1 MKKLITYFIKYPVA
15 VNIIIIAFGL
25 LGWLGYT
32 NLSSSFFPLTE
43 SKLIS
48 INVTYPGAS
57 PQEMEE
63 GVVLKIE
70 DNLKGVMGVERITS
84 TSKENAASIRVEIIK
99 GYDINVILAD
109 VKNAVDKVPSFP
121 TGMEP
126 PVVAKIE
133 KIRET
138 ISFVVTGE
146 GIPLKSLKEFSREI
160 ENDLRRMEGVSQV
173 NISGYPAEE
182 IEIAISESSL
192 RAYDLTFKDVADAV
206 SKNNIL
212 TSGGSIKT
220 SSEEYLIRAK
230 NRAYYGT
237 DLNSLIV
244 RADQSGRIIRLKDV
258 ADVSDRWNESPNRN
272 FYNGELAVR
281 VQVNNTNSED
291 LIETA
296 TKINAYIVAF
306 NETHENVTL
315 IVARDSS
322 VTLIERT
329 QLLFTNAWQGML
341 LVLLFLS
348 LFLRPRLAFWVAAG
362 LPVAF
367 FGMFMLAGYFNV
379 TINVLSL
386 FGMIIVIGILVDD
399 GIVIS
404 ENIYHHFEKG
414 KNPIRAAIDG
424 TLEVVPPIFSAI
436 ITTVLAFS
444 VFFFLDGDLGEFF
457 SEVATVVALTLLIS
471 LVEALIIL
479 PAHVAHSKA
488 LDRNAKVYLL
498 NRHAERLMNYMRDNL
513 YAPAL
518 RFVLKNKVLGLVI
531 PISFFIITLGAFKG
545 GVIKGTF
552 FPQIASDRVSIS
564 LTMPQGTNETITD
577 SIISTIE
584 KKVWLVNKE
593 LTKKQTGN
601 ISVVENILKKV
612 GPGTSTASLNVN
624 LLPGQQRDFTST
636 EVTNAIRN
644 AVGEVYGVETLVFGS
659 GGRFGGSPVS
669 ISLLSSSIE
678 ELKLAKTE
686 LKEAFSK
693 NPVLKDI
700 SDNDPQGI
708 KEIKIKLKESAYLLG
723 LTYQDIMSQV
733 RSGFFG
739 FQIQRFQRGED
750 EIKVWVRY
758 NREERSSIKN
768 LDAMRIATPTG
779 AKVAFSEVAM
789 YEIARGEI
797 LINHLNGLR
806 EIKIDADLKD
816 AKTSASDV
824 LKEIKETVMVDLLAK
839 YPAVTA
845 LYEGQNREASKVTES
860 AKNVGLVILLLI
872 YIVIVFTFRSYGQPF
887 MLLMMVPFSFIG
899 VGWGHYIHDFPVNIL
914 SMLGVIA
921 LIGIMVNDGLV
932 LISKFNS
939 YLKEGML
946 FDEALFQ
953 AGKSR
958 FRAIFLTTIT
968 TVAGLT
974 PLIFETS
981 RQAQFLIPMAISI
994 AYGIVI
1000 ATFLTLLTLPI
1011 LLSISNGFKVY
1022 VKWFIKGVKPSRE
1035 SVERAIKELESENK
1049 EFES

>member
-1 MKKLITYFIKYPVA
+1 MKKLISYFIKYPVA
-15 VNIIIIAFGL
+15 VNIIIIAFAV
-25 LGWLGYT
+25 LGWLGYS
-32 NLSSSFFPLTE
+32 NLSSSFFPLTK

-48 INVTYPGAS
+48 INVVYPGAS

-70 DNLKGVMGVERITS
+70 DNLKGVIGVERITS
-84 TSKENAASIRVEIIK
+84 KSRENSASIRVEILK
-99 GYDINVILAD
+99 GYDINVVLAD
-109 VKNAVDKVPSFP
+109 IKNAVDKVPNFP
-121 TGMEP
+121 SAMEP
-126 PVVAKIE
+126 AVVAKIE

-138 ISFVVTGE
+138 ISFVVTGND
-146 GIPLKSLKEFSREI
+146 IPLKSLKAFSRGI
-160 ENDLRRMEGVSQV
+160 ENDLRRMDGISQV
-173 NISGYPAEE
+173 NVYGYPAEE
-182 IEIAISESSL
+182 IEIAVSESSL
-192 RAYDLTFKDVADAV
+192 RAYDLTFKDVANAV
-206 SKNNIL
+206 SKNNII

-230 NRAYYGT
+230 NRSYYGA
-237 DLNSLIV
+237 DLNSLVV

-272 FYNGELAVR
+272 FYNGDLSVR
-281 VQVNNTNSED
+281 VQVSNTNSED

-296 TKINAYIVAF
+296 TKINAYIVVF
-306 NETHENVTL
+306 NETHENVQL
-315 IVARDSS
+315 VVSRDSS
-322 VTLIERT
+322 VILIERT
-329 QLLFTNAWQGML
+329 QLLFRNAWQGML

-436 ITTVLAFS
+436 LTTVLAFS
-444 VFFFLDGDLGEFF
+444 VFFFLDGNLGEYF
-457 SEVATVVALTLLIS
+457 SEVATVVALTLIIS

-479 PAHVAHSKA
+479 PAHVAHSRA
-488 LDRNAKVYLL
+488 LDRKAKVYLL
-498 NRHAERLMNYMRDNL
+498 NRYAERLMNYMRDSL
-513 YAPAL
+513 YSPAL
-518 RFVLKNKVLGLVI
+518 RFVLKNKVLGLMI

-564 LTMPQGTNETITD
+564 LTMPQGTNEVITD
-577 SIISTIE
+577 SIITVIE
-584 KKVWLVNKE
+584 EKVWLVNDK
-593 LTKKQTGN
+593 LTKSQKGN

-612 GPGTSTASLNVN
+612 GPGTSSASLNVN
-624 LLPGQQRDFTST
+624 LLPGEQRDYTSS
-636 EVTNAIRN
+636 EVTNAIRD

-659 GGRFGGSPVS
+659 GGHFGGSPVS
-669 ISLLSSSIE
+669 ISLLSSNID
-678 ELKLAKTE
+678 ELKLAKIE
-686 LKEAFSK
+686 LKDAFSR
-693 NPVLKDI
+693 NPLLKDI

-708 KEIKIKLKESAYLLG
+708 KEIKIRLKESAYLLG
-723 LTYQDIMSQV
+723 LTYQGIMSQV

-750 EIKVWVRY
+750 EIKIWVRY
-758 NREERSSIKN
+758 NRQERSSIKN
-768 LDAMRIATPTG
+768 LDDMRIATPTG
-779 AKVAFSEVAM
+779 NKVAFSEVAT
-789 YEIARGEI
+789 YEIERGEI

-806 EIKIDADLKD
+806 EIKVDADLKD
-816 AKTSASDV
+816 AKTSTTEV
-824 LKEIKETVMVDLLAK
+824 LNEIKQTVMVDILEK

-845 LYEGQNREASKVTES
+845 LYEGQNREAAKVMGS
-860 AKNVGLVILLLI
+860 VPKVGGIILLLI

-887 MLLMMVPFSFIG
+887 MLLIMVPFSFIG
-899 VGWGHYIHDFPVNIL
+899 VGWGHYIHAFPVNIL

-939 YLKEGML
+939 YLKEGIEYE
-946 FDEALFQ
+946 EALFQ

-994 AYGIVI
+994 AYGIII

-1011 LLSISNGFKVY
+1011 LLSISNGSKVY
-1022 VKWFIKGVKPSRE
+1022 VKWFFTGIRPTRE
-1035 SVERAIKELESENK
+1035 SVERATKELESENK

>member
-126 PVVAKIE
+126 AVVAKIE

-160 ENDLRRMEGVSQV
+160 ENDLRRMEGISQV

-230 NRAYYGT
+230 NRAYYGA

-436 ITTVLAFS
+436 LTTVLAFS

-564 LTMPQGTNETITD
+564 LKMPQGTNETITD

-824 LKEIKETVMVDLLAK
+824 LQEIKETVMVDLLAK

-946 FDEALFQ
+946 YDEALFQ

-1022 VKWFIKGVKPSRE
+1022 VKWFITGEKPTRE
-1035 SVERAIKELESENK
+1035 SIERAIKELESENK

>member
-1 MKKLITYFIKYPVA
+1 MKKIISYFIKYPVA
-15 VNIIIIAFGL
+15 VNIIIIAFAV
-25 LGWLGYT
+25 LGFLGYS
-32 NLSSSFFPLTE
+32 NLNSSFFPLTE

-48 INVTYPGAS
+48 ISVSYPGAS

-70 DNLKGVMGVERITS
+70 DNLKGIIGVERVTS
-84 TSKENAASIRVEIIK
+84 TSQENSASIMVETLK
-99 GYDINVILAD
+99 GFDINVVLAD

-126 PVVAKIE
+126 AVVSKIE
-133 KIRET
+133 KTRET
-138 ISFVVTGE
+138 ITFVVTGND
-146 GIPLKSLKEFSREI
+146 IPLKSLKEFSKII
-160 ENDLRRMEGVSQV
+160 ENDLRRIEGISQV
-173 NISGYPAEE
+173 SISGYPEEE
-182 IEIAISESSL
+182 IEIAVSESSL
-192 RAYDLTFKDVADAV
+192 RAYNLTFQDISDAV

-212 TSGGSIKT
+212 TSGGSVKT

-230 NRAYYGT
+230 NRSYHGV
-237 DLNSLIV
+237 DLNSLVV
-244 RADQSGRIIRLKDV
+244 RADTSGRIIRLGDV
-258 ADVSDRWNESPNRN
+258 ADVSDIWNESPNRS

-281 VQVNNTNSED
+281 VEVSNTNSED
-291 LIETA
+291 LIGTA
-296 TKINAYIVAF
+296 EKINAYIVEF
-306 NETHENVTL
+306 NEKHENVEL
-315 IVARDSS
+315 VVSRDSS
-322 VTLIERT
+322 IPLIERT
-329 QLLFTNAWQGML
+329 MLLFKNAWQGML

-404 ENIYHHFEKG
+404 ENIYHHYEKG

-424 TLEVVPPIFSAI
+424 TMEVVPPIMSAI
-436 ITTVLAFS
+436 LTTVLAFS

-457 SEVATVVALTLLIS
+457 SEVATVVALTLIIS
-471 LVEALIIL
+471 LIEALIIL

-498 NRHAERLMNYMRDNL
+498 NRYAERFMNYMRDSL
-513 YAPAL
+513 YEPAL

-531 PISFFIITLGAFKG
+531 PISLFIITIGAFKG
-545 GVIKGTF
+545 SVIKGTF
-552 FPQIASDRVSIS
+552 FPNIASDRVSVS
-564 LTMPQGTNETITD
+564 LTMPQGTNEIITD
-577 SIISTIE
+577 SIITAIE
-584 KKVWLVNKE
+584 AKVWLVNKE
-593 LTKKQTGN
+593 LTKNQTGN
-601 ISVVENILKKV
+601 ISVVENVLKKV
-612 GPGTSTASLNVN
+612 GSGSSTASLNVN
-624 LLPGQQRDFTST
+624 LLSGDQRDYTST
-636 EVTNAIRN
+636 EITNAIRD
-644 AVGEVYGVETLVFGS
+644 AVGEVYGVENLVFGS

-669 ISLLSSSIE
+669 ISLLSSNIN
-678 ELKLAKTE
+678 ELKLAKAE

-693 NPVLKDI
+693 NPILKDI

-723 LTYQDIMSQV
+723 LNYQDIMSQV

-739 FQIQRFQRGED
+739 SQIQRFQRGED
-750 EIKVWVRY
+750 EVKIWVRY

-768 LDAMRIATPTG
+768 LDDMRIGTPTG
-779 AKVAFSEVAM
+779 SKVAFSEVAT
-789 YEIARGEI
+789 YEIERGEI
-797 LINHLNGLR
+797 KINHLNGLR
-806 EIKIDADLKD
+806 EIKVDADLKD
-816 AKTSASDV
+816 AKTSVTDV
-824 LKEIKETVMVDLLAK
+824 LDDIKKTVMVDLLAK
-839 YPAVTA
+839 YPTVTA
-845 LYEGQNREASKVTES
+845 LYEGQNREASKVMGS
-860 AKNVGLVILLLI
+860 AKKVGLVILLLI

-887 MLLMMVPFSFIG
+887 MLLLMVPLSFIG
-899 VGWGHYIHDFPVNIL
+899 VGWGHYVHGFSVNIL

-939 YLKEGML
+939 YLKEGME
-946 FDEALFQ
+946 FEEALSQ

-994 AYGIVI
+994 AYGIII

-1011 LLSISNGFKVY
+1011 LLSISNSFKVY
-1022 VKWFIKGVKPSRE
+1022 VKWFFTGVKPSRE
-1035 SVERAIKELESENK
+1035 SVERAIKELETENK

>member
-1 MKKLITYFIKYPVA
+1 MKKLISYFIKYPVS
-15 VNIIIIAFGL
+15 VNIIIIAFVV
-25 LGWLGYT
+25 LGWLGYS
-32 NLSSSFFPLTE
+32 NLSSSFFPLTK

-48 INVTYPGAS
+48 ISVAYPGAS
-57 PQEMEE
+57 PLEMEE

-70 DNLKGVMGVERITS
+70 DNLKGVVGVERITS
-84 TSKENAASIRVEIIK
+84 TSKENSASIRVEIIK
-99 GYDINVILAD
+99 GYDINVVLAD
-109 VKNAVDKVPSFP
+109 VKNAVDKVPNFP

-138 ISFVVTGE
+138 ISFVVTGKQ
-146 GIPLKSLKEFSREI
+146 ISLKALKDFARSI
-160 ENDLRRMEGVSQV
+160 ENDLRRMDGVSQV
-173 NISGYPAEE
+173 NLSGFPAEE
-182 IEIAISESSL
+182 IEIAVSETSL
-192 RAYDLTFKDVADAV
+192 RAYNLTFKDVADAV
-206 SKNNIL
+206 AKNNVL
-212 TSGGSIKT
+212 TTGGTVKT
-220 SSEEYLIRAK
+220 VAEEYLIRAN
-230 NRAYYGT
+230 NRSYYGN
-237 DLNSLIV
+237 DLNSLVV
-244 RADQSGRIIRLKDV
+244 RADVSGKMIRLKDIANV
-258 ADVSDRWNESPNRN
+258 ADRWNESPNRN
-272 FYNGELAVR
+272 YYNGDLSVR
-281 VQVNNTNSED
+281 IQVNNTNSED
-291 LIETA
+291 LLQTA
-296 TKINAYIVAF
+296 EKVNLYIKEF
-306 NETHENVTL
+306 NETHDNVHL
-315 IVARDSS
+315 VVARDSS
-322 VTLIERT
+322 ITLIERT
-329 QLLFTNAWQGML
+329 KLLFKNAWQGML

-404 ENIYHHFEKG
+404 ENIYHHYEKG

-424 TLEVVPPIFSAI
+424 TIEVVPPIISAI
-436 ITTVLAFS
+436 TTTILAFS
-444 VFFFLDGDLGEFF
+444 VFFFLDGDLGEYF
-457 SEVATVVALTLLIS
+457 SEVATIVALTLVVS

-488 LDRNAKVYLL
+488 LDRNEKV
-498 NRHAERLMNYMRDNL
+498 NIINKHAEKVMDYMRDNL
-513 YAPAL
+513 YGPAL
-518 RFVLKNKVLGLVI
+518 KFVIKNKVLGLTI
-531 PISFFIITLGAFKG
+531 PVALFIITLGAFKG
-545 GVIKGTF
+545 SVIRGTF
-552 FPQIASDRVSIS
+552 FPQIASDRVKVS
-564 LTMPQGTNETITD
+564 LTMPQGTNEMITD
-577 SIISTIE
+577 SIISDIE
-584 KKVWLVNKE
+584 DKIWLANEK
-593 LTKKQTGN
+593 LSKRQTGN
-601 ISVVENILKKV
+601 LSVIENVLKKV

-624 LLPGQQRDFTST
+624 LLPGEQRDLDAISI
-636 EVTNAIRN
+636 TNIFRK
-644 AVGEVYGVETLVFGS
+644 AVGEVYGVESLVFGS

-669 ISLLSSSIE
+669 ISLLSNNIE
-678 ELKLAKTE
+678 ELKSAKDE
-686 LKEAFSK
+686 LKNSFTR

-708 KEIKIKLKESAYLLG
+708 KEIKIKLKDKAYLLG
-723 LTYQDIMSQV
+723 LSYQSIMSQV

-739 FQIQRFQRGED
+739 YQIQRFQRGQD
-750 EIKVWVRY
+750 EIKIWVRY
-758 NREERSSIKN
+758 NKEERSSIKN
-768 LDAMRIATPTG
+768 LDNMRIATSTG
-779 AKVAFSEVAM
+779 SKVAFSEIAT
-789 YEIARGEI
+789 YEIERGEI

-824 LKEIKETVMVDLLAK
+824 LADIKETVMVDLLEK
-839 YPAVTA
+839 YPNVTA
-845 LYEGQNREASKVTES
+845 LYEGQNREASKVMGS
-860 AKNVGLVILLLI
+860 VPVVGGIILLLI

-887 MLLMMVPFSFIG
+887 MLLLMVPFSFVG
-899 VGWGHYIHDFPVNIL
+899 VGWGHFIHDFPVNIL
-914 SMLGVIA
+914 SMLGIIA

-939 YLKEGML
+939 YLKEGMH

-994 AYGIVI
+994 AYGIII

-1011 LLSISNGFKVY
+1011 LLSVSNASKVY
-1022 VKWFIKGVKPSRE
+1022 IKWFFTGVKPTKE

-1049 EFES
+1049 EYEV

>member
-1 MKKLITYFIKYPVA
+1 MKKIISYFIKYPVA
-15 VNIIIIAFGL
+15 VNIIIIAFVL
-25 LGWLGYT
+25 LGILGYK

-48 INVTYPGAS
+48 VSITYPGAS

-70 DNLKGVMGVERITS
+70 ENLKGLIGIDRITS
-84 TSKENAASIRVEIIK
+84 TSQENSAKIQVEILTEAN
-99 GYDINVILAD
+99 INDVLAD
-109 VKNAVDKVPSFP
+109 VKNAVDKVPNFP

-138 ISFVVTGE
+138 ISFVVTGND
-146 GIPLKSLKEFSREI
+146 ISLKSLKDFSRSI
-160 ENDLRRMEGVSQV
+160 ENDLRRMDGVSQISV
-173 NISGYPAEE
+173 SGYPDEE
-182 IEIAISESSL
+182 IEIAVSESSL
-192 RAYDLTFKDVADAV
+192 RAYDLTFSEVAAAV

-212 TSGGSIKT
+212 TSGGSVKT
-220 SSEEYLIRAK
+220 NSEEYLIRAK
-230 NRAYYGT
+230 NRSYYGN
-237 DLNSLIV
+237 DLNAMVV
-244 RADQSGRIIRLKDV
+244 RADLSGRIIRLQDV
-258 ADVSDRWNESPNRN
+258 AEVSDRWNESPNRN
-272 FYNGELAVR
+272 YYNNELAVR
-281 VQVNNTNSED
+281 IQVSNTNSED
-291 LIETA
+291 LLETA
-296 TKINAYIVAF
+296 EKINAYIVDF
-306 NETHENVTL
+306 NETHENIKLV
-315 IVARDSS
+315 VARDSS
-322 VTLIERT
+322 ITLIERT
-329 QLLFTNAWQGML
+329 KLLFTNAWQGML

-404 ENIYHHFEKG
+404 ENIYHHYEKG

-424 TLEVVPPIFSAI
+424 TMEVVPPIFSAI
-436 ITTVLAFS
+436 TTTVLAFS
-444 VFFFLDGDLGEFF
+444 VFFFLEGNLGEFF
-457 SEVATVVALTLLIS
+457 SEVATVVALTLIIS

-488 LDRNAKVYLL
+488 LHRDQKLYAFNVY
-498 NRHAERLMNYMRDNL
+498 AEKLMDFMRDRM
-513 YAPAL
+513 YAPTL
-518 RFVLKNKVLGLVI
+518 HFFLKNKVFGLMI
-531 PISFFIITLGAFKG
+531 PISFLILTVGAFKG
-545 GVIKGTF
+545 SVIKGTF
-552 FPQIASDRVSIS
+552 FPSIASDRVSIS
-564 LTMPQGTNETITD
+564 LAMPQGTHEKITD

-584 KKVWLVNKE
+584 EKVWIVGE
-593 LTKKQTGN
+593 EFTKRQTGN
-601 ISVVENILKKV
+601 IPVIENVLKKV

-624 LLPGQQRDFTST
+624 LLPGQQRDFTSA
-636 EVTNAIRN
+636 EITNAIRD
-644 AVGEVYGVETLVFGS
+644 AVGDVYGVETLTFGS
-659 GGRFGGSPVS
+659 GGNFGGSPVS
-669 ISLLSSSIE
+669 ISLLSNNLE
-678 ELKLAKTE
+678 ELKAAKTE
-686 LKEAFSK
+686 LKAALSK
-693 NPVLKDI
+693 NSELKDI

-708 KEIKIKLKESAYLLG
+708 KEIKIKLKENAYLLG
-723 LTYQDIMSQV
+723 LNYQDVMTQV

-739 FQIQRFQRGED
+739 LQTQRFQRGED
-750 EIKVWVRY
+750 EIKIWVRY
-758 NREERSSIKN
+758 TREDRSSIKN
-768 LDAMRIATPTG
+768 LDDMRISTPTG
-779 AKVAFSEVAM
+779 MKVPFSE
-789 YEIARGEI
+789 IATYSIERGEI
-797 LINHLNGLR
+797 LINHLDGMR
-806 EIKIDADLKD
+806 EIKVDADLKD
-816 AKTSASDV
+816 PKASATAILDD
-824 LKEIKETVMVDLLAK
+824 LKATVVKDIKAK
-839 YPAVTA
+839 YPSITT
-845 LYEGQNREASKVTES
+845 LYEGQNREASKVMGS
-860 AKNVGLVILLLI
+860 VPVVGSIILLLI

-887 MLLMMVPFSFIG
+887 MLLLMIPFSFIG
-899 VGWGHYIHDFPVNIL
+899 VGWGHWFHGFPVNIL
-914 SMLGVIA
+914 SMLGIIA

-939 YLKEGML
+939 YLKEGME

-994 AYGIVI
+994 AYGIII
-1000 ATFLTLLTLPI
+1000 ATLLTLLTLPI
-1011 LLSISNGFKVY
+1011 LLSIANGCKVY
-1022 VKWFIKGVKPSRE
+1022 VKWFIDGERPTRE

>member
-146 GIPLKSLKEFSREI
+146 DIPLKSLKEFSRDI
-160 ENDLRRMEGVSQV
+160 ENDLRRMEGISQV

-192 RAYDLTFKDVADAV
+192 IAYDLTFKDVAEAV

-230 NRAYYGT
+230 NRAYYGA

-244 RADQSGRIIRLKDV
+244 RADQSGRVIRLKDV

-306 NETHENVTL
+306 NETHENVRL

-404 ENIYHHFEKG
+404 ENIYHHFEMG
-414 KNPIRAAIDG
+414 KNPVRAAIDG

-436 ITTVLAFS
+436 LTTVLAFS
-444 VFFFLDGDLGEFF
+444 VFFFLDGNLGEFF

-479 PAHVAHSKA
+479 PAHVAHSRA
-488 LDRNAKVYLL
+488 LDRNAKIYLL
-498 NRHAERLMNYMRDNL
+498 NRYAERLMNYMRDRL

-518 RFVLKNKVLGLVI
+518 RFVLKNKLLGLMI
-531 PISFFIITLGAFKG
+531 PVSLFIITFGAFKG

-552 FPQIASDRVSIS
+552 FPQIASDRVSVS

-644 AVGEVYGVETLVFGS
+644 AVGEVFGVETLVFGS

-669 ISLLSSSIE
+669 ISLLSSNIE
-678 ELKLAKTE
+678 ELKLAKIE

-693 NPVLKDI
+693 NPILKDI

-723 LTYQDIMSQV
+723 LTYQGIISQV

-789 YEIARGEI
+789 YEIERGEI

-806 EIKIDADLKD
+806 EIKVDADLKD

-824 LKEIKETVMVDLLAK
+824 LQEIKETVMVDLLTK

-845 LYEGQNREASKVTES
+845 LYEGQNREASKVTGS
-860 AKNVGLVILLLI
+860 AKKVGLIIILLI

-887 MLLMMVPFSFIG
+887 MLLVMVPFSFIG

-914 SMLGVIA
+914 SMLGVIE

-939 YLKEGML
+939 YLKEGMEY
-946 FDEALFQ
+946 DEALFQ

-1022 VKWFIKGVKPSRE
+1022 VKWFFTSVKPTRE
-1035 SVERAIKELESENK
+1035 SVERAIKELQSENK

>member
-1 MKKLITYFIKYPVA
+1 MKKLISYFIKYPVA
-15 VNIIIIAFGL
+15 VNIIIIAFAV
-25 LGWLGYT
+25 LGWLGYS
-32 NLSSSFFPLTE
+32 NLSSSFFPLTK

-48 INVTYPGAS
+48 INVVYPGAS

-70 DNLKGVMGVERITS
+70 DNLKGVIGVERITS
-84 TSKENAASIRVEIIK
+84 KSRENSASIRVEILK
-99 GYDINVILAD
+99 GYDINVVLAD
-109 VKNAVDKVPSFP
+109 IKNAVDKVPNFP
-121 TGMEP
+121 SAMEP
-126 PVVAKIE
+126 AVVAKIE

-138 ISFVVTGE
+138 ISFVVTGND
-146 GIPLKSLKEFSREI
+146 IPLKSLKAFSRGI
-160 ENDLRRMEGVSQV
+160 ENDLRRMDGISQV
-173 NISGYPAEE
+173 NVYGYPAEE
-182 IEIAISESSL
+182 IEIAVSESSL
-192 RAYDLTFKDVADAV
+192 RAYDLTFKDVANAV
-206 SKNNIL
+206 SKNNII

-230 NRAYYGT
+230 NRSYYGA
-237 DLNSLIV
+237 DLNSLVV

-272 FYNGELAVR
+272 FYNGDLSVR
-281 VQVNNTNSED
+281 VQVSNTNSED

-296 TKINAYIVAF
+296 TKINAYIVVF
-306 NETHENVTL
+306 NETHENVQL
-315 IVARDSS
+315 VVSRDSS
-322 VTLIERT
+322 VILIERT
-329 QLLFTNAWQGML
+329 QLLFRNAWQGML

-436 ITTVLAFS
+436 LTTVLAFS
-444 VFFFLDGDLGEFF
+444 VFFFLDGNLGEYF
-457 SEVATVVALTLLIS
+457 SEVATVVALTLIIS

-479 PAHVAHSKA
+479 PAHVAHSRA
-488 LDRNAKVYLL
+488 LDRKAKVYLL
-498 NRHAERLMNYMRDNL
+498 NRYAERLMNYMRDSL
-513 YAPAL
+513 YSPAL
-518 RFVLKNKVLGLVI
+518 RFVLKNKVLGLMI

-564 LTMPQGTNETITD
+564 LTMPQGTNEVITD
-577 SIISTIE
+577 SIITVIE
-584 KKVWLVNKE
+584 EKVWLVNDK
-593 LTKKQTGN
+593 LTKSQKGN

-612 GPGTSTASLNVN
+612 GPGTSSASLNVN
-624 LLPGQQRDFTST
+624 LLPGEQRDYTSS
-636 EVTNAIRN
+636 EVTNAIRD

-659 GGRFGGSPVS
+659 GGHFGGSPVS
-669 ISLLSSSIE
+669 ISLLSSNIE
-678 ELKLAKTE
+678 ELKLAKIE
-686 LKEAFSK
+686 LKDAFSR
-693 NPVLKDI
+693 NPLLKDI

-708 KEIKIKLKESAYLLG
+708 KEIKIRLKESAYLLG
-723 LTYQDIMSQV
+723 LTYQGIMSQV

-750 EIKVWVRY
+750 EIKIWVRY
-758 NREERSSIKN
+758 NRQERSSIKN
-768 LDAMRIATPTG
+768 LDDMRIATPTG
-779 AKVAFSEVAM
+779 NKVAFSEVAT
-789 YEIARGEI
+789 YEIERGEI

-806 EIKIDADLKD
+806 EINVDADLKD
-816 AKTSASDV
+816 AKTSTTEV
-824 LKEIKETVMVDLLAK
+824 LNEIKQTVMVDILEK

-845 LYEGQNREASKVTES
+845 LYEGQNREAAKVMGS
-860 AKNVGLVILLLI
+860 VPKVGGIILLLI

-887 MLLMMVPFSFIG
+887 MLLIMVPFSFIG
-899 VGWGHYIHDFPVNIL
+899 VGWGHYIHAFPVNIL

-939 YLKEGML
+939 YLKEGIEYE
-946 FDEALFQ
+946 EALFQ

-994 AYGIVI
+994 AYGIII

-1011 LLSISNGFKVY
+1011 LLSISNGSKVY
-1022 VKWFIKGVKPSRE
+1022 VKWFFTGIRPTRE
-1035 SVERAIKELESENK
+1035 SVERATKELESENK

>member
-1 MKKLITYFIKYPVA
+1 MKKLISYFIKYPVA
-15 VNIIIIAFGL
+15 VNIIIIAFAV
-25 LGWLGYT
+25 LGWLGYS
-32 NLSSSFFPLTE
+32 NLSSSFFPLTK

-48 INVTYPGAS
+48 INVVYPGAS

-70 DNLKGVMGVERITS
+70 DNLKGVIGVERITS
-84 TSKENAASIRVEIIK
+84 KSRENSASIRVEILK
-99 GYDINVILAD
+99 GYDINVVLAD
-109 VKNAVDKVPSFP
+109 IKNAVDKVPNFP
-121 TGMEP
+121 SAMEP
-126 PVVAKIE
+126 AVVAKIE

-138 ISFVVTGE
+138 ISFVVTGND
-146 GIPLKSLKEFSREI
+146 IPLKSLKAFSRGI
-160 ENDLRRMEGVSQV
+160 ENDLRRMDGISQV
-173 NISGYPAEE
+173 NVYGYPAEE
-182 IEIAISESSL
+182 IEIAVSESSL
-192 RAYDLTFKDVADAV
+192 RAYDLTFKDVANAV
-206 SKNNIL
+206 SKNNII

-230 NRAYYGT
+230 NRSYYGA
-237 DLNSLIV
+237 DLNSLVV

-272 FYNGELAVR
+272 FYNGDLSVR
-281 VQVNNTNSED
+281 VQVSNTNSED

-296 TKINAYIVAF
+296 TKINAYIVVF
-306 NETHENVTL
+306 NETHENVQL
-315 IVARDSS
+315 VVSRDSS
-322 VTLIERT
+322 VILIERT
-329 QLLFTNAWQGML
+329 QLLFRNAWQGML

-367 FGMFMLAGYFNV
+367 FGMFMLAGYFNL

-436 ITTVLAFS
+436 LTTVLAFS
-444 VFFFLDGDLGEFF
+444 VFFFLDGNLGEYF
-457 SEVATVVALTLLIS
+457 SEVATVVALTLIIS

-479 PAHVAHSKA
+479 PAHVAHSRA
-488 LDRNAKVYLL
+488 LDRKAKVYLL
-498 NRHAERLMNYMRDNL
+498 NRYAERLMNYMRDSL
-513 YAPAL
+513 YSPTL
-518 RFVLKNKVLGLVI
+518 RFVLKNKVLGLMI

-564 LTMPQGTNETITD
+564 LTMPQGTNEVITD
-577 SIISTIE
+577 SIITVIE
-584 KKVWLVNKE
+584 EKVWLVNDK
-593 LTKKQTGN
+593 LTKSQKGN
-601 ISVVENILKKV
+601 IPVVENILKKV
-612 GPGTSTASLNVN
+612 GPGTSSASLNVN
-624 LLPGQQRDFTST
+624 LLPGEQRNYTSS
-636 EVTNAIRN
+636 EVTNAIRD

-659 GGRFGGSPVS
+659 GGHFGGSPVS
-669 ISLLSSSIE
+669 ISLLSSNIE
-678 ELKLAKTE
+678 ELKLAKIE
-686 LKEAFSK
+686 LKDAFSR
-693 NPVLKDI
+693 NPLLKDI

-708 KEIKIKLKESAYLLG
+708 KEIKIRLKESAYLLG
-723 LTYQDIMSQV
+723 LTYQGIMSQV

-750 EIKVWVRY
+750 EIKIWVRY
-758 NREERSSIKN
+758 NRQERSSIKN
-768 LDAMRIATPTG
+768 LDDMRIATPTG
-779 AKVAFSEVAM
+779 NKVAFSEVAT
-789 YEIARGEI
+789 YEIERGEI

-806 EIKIDADLKD
+806 EIKVDADLKD
-816 AKTSASDV
+816 AKTSTTEV
-824 LKEIKETVMVDLLAK
+824 LNEIKQTVMVDILEK

-845 LYEGQNREASKVTES
+845 LYEGQNREAAKVMGS
-860 AKNVGLVILLLI
+860 VPKVGGIILLLI

-887 MLLMMVPFSFIG
+887 MLLIMVPFSFIG
-899 VGWGHYIHDFPVNIL
+899 VGWGHYIHAFPVNIL

-939 YLKEGML
+939 YLKEGIEYE
-946 FDEALFQ
+946 EALFQ

-994 AYGIVI
+994 AYGIII

-1011 LLSISNGFKVY
+1011 LLSISNGSKVY
-1022 VKWFIKGVKPSRE
+1022 VKWFFTGIRPTRE
-1035 SVERAIKELESENK
+1035 SVERATKELESENK